1 MIRYIIK
8 RVAAGS
14 LVLAIVSAIVF
25 SIFYV
30 LPADPARLACGKSCT
45 PELMERIKVAL
56 EIDQPLQVQYGRF
69 IKGIFVGRTYLKG
82 TEAELQCGAPCLGYS
97 YQTDQPVTELLMDRL
112 PATLSIAVGAS
123 ILWLLIGLS
132 SGIVSA
138 LRRGTMVDKF
148 SQGVA
153 LGAASLQIYFVGLVL
168 QFIFVDKLA
177 WLPMPGYTSPFEY
190 PLDWAKQMAL
200 PWITLAFLLS
210 AIYSRLTRAGM
221 IEVMSEDYV
230 RTARAKGLTERTVN
244 MKHVLR
250 GAITPIVTVF
260 GLDLGALL
268 GGAVITEYVFNVP
281 GLGKLSTEA
290 VTNLDIP
297 VVTGTVLF
305 AAFFVITANIIVDLL
320 YAALDPKVRLN

>member
-1 MIRYIIK
+1 MLNYIAK
-8 RVAAGS
+8 RIAAGT

-25 SIFYV
+25 SIFYI

-45 PELMERIKVAL
+45 PELMQRIKVAL

-97 YQTDQPVTELLMDRL
+97 YQTDLPVTELLMDRL
-112 PATLSIAVGAS
+112 PATLSIAAGAS
-123 ILWLLIGLS
+123 VLWLLIGLS

-153 LGAASLQIYFVGLVL
+153 LGAASLQIYFVGLIL

-230 RTARAKGLTERTVN
+230 RTARAKGLSERSVN

-320 YAALDPKVRLN
+320 YAALDPKVRLT

>member
-1 MIRYIIK
+1 MLNYIAK
-8 RVAAGS
+8 RVAAGT

-25 SIFYV
+25 SIFYI

-45 PELMERIKVAL
+45 PELMQRIKVAL

-97 YQTDQPVTELLMDRL
+97 YQTDLPVTELLMDRL
-112 PATLSIAVGAS
+112 PATLSIAAGAS
-123 ILWLLIGLS
+123 VLWLLIGLS

-153 LGAASLQIYFVGLVL
+153 LGAASLQIYFVGLIL

-230 RTARAKGLTERTVN
+230 RTARAKGLSERTVN

>member
-1 MIRYIIK
+1 MLNYIAK
-8 RVAAGS
+8 RVAAGT

-25 SIFYV
+25 SIFYI

-45 PELMERIKVAL
+45 PELMQRIKVAL

-123 ILWLLIGLS
+123 VLWLLIGLS

-177 WLPMPGYTSPFEY
+177 WLPMPGYTSPFDY

-230 RTARAKGLTERTVN
+230 RTARAKGLSERTVN

>member
-1 MIRYIIK
+1 MLNYIVK
-8 RVAAGS
+8 RIAAGTI
-14 LVLAIVSAIVF
+14 VLAIVSAIVF
-25 SIFYV
+25 SIFYI

-45 PELMERIKVAL
+45 PELMQRIKVAL

-97 YQTDQPVTELLMDRL
+97 YQTDLPVTELLIDRL
-112 PATLSIAVGAS
+112 PATLSIAAGAS
-123 ILWLLIGLS
+123 VLWLLIGLS
-132 SGIVSA
+132 SGVVSA

-153 LGAASLQIYFVGLVL
+153 LGAASLQIYFVGLIL

-230 RTARAKGLTERTVN
+230 RTARAKGLSERSVN

-320 YAALDPKVRLN
+320 YAALDPKVRLT

>member
-25 SIFYV
+25 GIFYI

-45 PELMERIKVAL
+45 PELMQRIKVAL

>member
-1 MIRYIIK
+1 MLRYIAK
-8 RVAAGS
+8 RVTAGT

-25 SIFYV
+25 SIFYI
-30 LPADPARLACGKSCT
+30 LPSDPARLACGKSCT
-45 PELMERIKVAL
+45 PELMQRLKVAL
-56 EIDQPLQVQYGRF
+56 EIDQPLQVQYARF

-82 TEAELQCGAPCLGYS
+82 SEAELQCGAPCLGYS
-97 YQTDQPVTELLMDRL
+97 YQTDQPVTSLLMDRL
-112 PATLSIAVGAS
+112 PATLSIAAGAS
-123 ILWLLIGLS
+123 VLWLLVGLS

-153 LGAASLQIYFVGLVL
+153 LGAASLQIYFVGLIL

-230 RTARAKGLTERTVN
+230 RTARAKGLSARDVN

-305 AAFFVITANIIVDLL
+305 AAFFVITANIIVDLV
-320 YAALDPKVRLN
+320 YAFLDPKVRLT

>member
-1 MIRYIIK
+1 MLNYIAK
-8 RVAAGS
+8 RVAAGT

-25 SIFYV
+25 SIFYI

-45 PELMERIKVAL
+45 PELMQRIKVAL

-97 YQTDQPVTELLMDRL
+97 YQTDLPVTELLMDRL
-112 PATLSIAVGAS
+112 PATLSIAAGAS
-123 ILWLLIGLS
+123 VLWLLIGLS

-153 LGAASLQIYFVGLVL
+153 LGAASLQIYFVGLIL

-190 PLDWAKQMAL
+190 PLDWAKQMVL

-230 RTARAKGLTERTVN
+230 RTARAKGLSERSVN

-268 GGAVITEYVFNVP
+268 GGAVITEYVFN
-281 GLGKLSTEA
+281 

-320 YAALDPKVRLN
+320 YAALDPKVRLT

>member
-1 MIRYIIK
+1 MLNYIVK
-8 RVAAGS
+8 RIAAGTI
-14 LVLAIVSAIVF
+14 VLAIVSAIVF
-25 SIFYV
+25 SIFYI

-45 PELMERIKVAL
+45 PELMQRIKVAL

-97 YQTDQPVTELLMDRL
+97 YQTDLPVTELLIDRL
-112 PATLSIAVGAS
+112 PATLSIAAGAS
-123 ILWLLIGLS
+123 VLWLLIGLS

-153 LGAASLQIYFVGLVL
+153 LGAASLQIYFVGLIL

-230 RTARAKGLTERTVN
+230 RTARAKGLSERSVN

-320 YAALDPKVRLN
+320 YAALDPKVRLT

>member
-1 MIRYIIK
+1 MLNYIAK
-8 RVAAGS
+8 RVAAGT

-25 SIFYV
+25 SIFYI

-45 PELMERIKVAL
+45 PELMQRIKVAL

-97 YQTDQPVTELLMDRL
+97 YQTDQPVTGLLMDRL

-123 ILWLLIGLS
+123 VLWLLIGLS

-153 LGAASLQIYFVGLVL
+153 LGAASLQIYFVGLIL

-221 IEVMSEDYV
+221 IEVMSEDCV
-230 RTARAKGLTERTVN
+230 RTARAKGLSERTVN

-268 GGAVITEYVFNVP
+268 GGCNYRVCI
-281 GLGKLSTEA
+281 
-290 VTNLDIP
+290 
-297 VVTGTVLF
+297 
-305 AAFFVITANIIVDLL
+305 
-320 YAALDPKVRLN
+320 

>member
-1 MIRYIIK
+1 MLNYVIRRIASG
-8 RVAAGS
+8 VV
-14 LVLAIVSAIVF
+14 VLSIVSAIVF
-25 SIFYV
+25 GIFYI
-30 LPADPARLACGKSCT
+30 LPADPARLACGKTCT
-45 PELMERIKVAL
+45 EELVAEIRHNL
-56 EIDQPLQVQYGRF
+56 ELDVSLPTQYTRF
-69 IKGIFVGRTYLKG
+69 IKGIFVGRTYLPDS
-82 TEAELQCGAPCLGYS
+82 EARLDCAAPCLGYS
-97 YQTDQPVTELLMDRL
+97 YQTDQPVTALLKDRL
-112 PATLSIAVGAS
+112 PATASIAFGAS

-153 LGAASLQIYFVGLVL
+153 LGAASLQIYFVGLIL

-177 WLPMPGYTSPFEY
+177 WLPMPGYTSPFDS
-190 PLDWAKQMAL
+190 PVDWLKQMAL

-230 RTARAKGLTERTVN
+230 RTARAKGLESRKIN
-244 MKHVLR
+244 IKHVLR

-260 GLDLGALL
+260 GLDLGGLL

-281 GLGKLSTEA
+281 GLGKLSTDA
-290 VTNLDIP
+290 VANVDLP
-297 VVTGTVLF
+297 VITGTVIF
-305 AAFFVITANIIVDLL
+305 SAFFIITANIVVDLV
-320 YAALDPKVRLN
+320 YAALDPKVRLK

>member
-1 MIRYIIK
+1 MLNYIAK
-8 RVAAGS
+8 RVAAGT

-25 SIFYV
+25 SIFYI

-45 PELMERIKVAL
+45 PELMQRIKVAL

-123 ILWLLIGLS
+123 VLWLLIGLS

-230 RTARAKGLTERTVN
+230 RTARAKGLSERTVN

>member
-1 MIRYIIK
+1 MLNYIAK
-8 RVAAGS
+8 RIAAGT

-25 SIFYV
+25 SIFYI

-45 PELMERIKVAL
+45 PELMQRIKVAL

-97 YQTDQPVTELLMDRL
+97 YQTDLPVTELLMDRL
-112 PATLSIAVGAS
+112 PATLSIAAGAS
-123 ILWLLIGLS
+123 VLWLLIGLS

-153 LGAASLQIYFVGLVL
+153 LGAASLQIYFVGLIL

-190 PLDWAKQMAL
+190 PIDWAKQMAL

-230 RTARAKGLTERTVN
+230 RTARAKGLSERSVN

>member
-1 MIRYIIK
+1 MLNYIVK
-8 RVAAGS
+8 RIAAGTI
-14 LVLAIVSAIVF
+14 VLAIVSAIVF
-25 SIFYV
+25 SIFYI

-45 PELMERIKVAL
+45 PELMQRIKVAL

-97 YQTDQPVTELLMDRL
+97 YQTDLPVTELLMDRL
-112 PATLSIAVGAS
+112 PATLSIAAGAS
-123 ILWLLIGLS
+123 VLWLLIGLS

-153 LGAASLQIYFVGLVL
+153 LGAASLQIYFVGLIL

-230 RTARAKGLTERTVN
+230 RTARAKGLSERSVN